1 MTFVLHPALHCPID
15 AAPLMT
21 DELSLVCQHGHTFD
35 VARQGYVNLLSPKDK
50 RSKDPGDSKEMVYAR
65 AAFLNADFYQP
76 LADACLDITLG
87 YC

>member
-1 MTFVLHPALHCPID
+1 MMD
-15 AAPLMT
+15 G
-21 DELSLVCQHGHTFD
+21 LSLVCENGHRFD

-76 LADACLDITLG
+76 VADACLDITLG